1 MKKLEITAIKRDELK
16 QELKALVAK
25 RPQIAE
31 DLAYAR
37 SFGDLS
43 ENAEY
48 DAAREAQKVLE
59 SRVQEI
65 EGILEH
71 ATTIK
76 AKKSSKVVLGAKVK
90 IQNGKKET
98 DYLMVDPV
106 EANPMQSKLSVE
118 SPLGAVLMGRKVGD
132 EVEFSAP
139 KGVIKYT
146 IIEIS

>member
-1 MKKLEITAIKRDELK
+1 MKKLEITATKRDELTR
-16 QELKALVAK
+16 ELAGLVAR

-59 SRVQEI
+59 SRIQEI
-65 EGILEH
+65 EAILGQ
-71 ATTIK
+71 ATIIK
-76 AKKSSKVVLGAKVK
+76 AKKSSRVVLGSSVKVK
-90 IQNGKKET
+90 NGKKET
-98 DYLMVDPV
+98 TYLMVDPV
-106 EANPMQSKLSVE
+106 EANPLQSKLSVE
-118 SPLGAVLMGRKVGD
+118 SPLGLVLMGQKVGS

-146 IIEIS
+146 IIEIA

>member
-1 MKKLEITAIKRDELK
+1 MKKLEITAVKRDELTK
-16 QELKALVAK
+16 ELAELVAK

-71 ATTIK
+71 ATIIK
-76 AKKSSKVVLGAKVK
+76 AKKSNKVVLGSRVK
-90 IQNGKKET
+90 IKNGKET
-98 DYLMVDPV
+98 EYLMVDPV
-106 EANPMQSKLSVE
+106 EANPLQSKLSVE
-118 SPLGAVLMGRKVGD
+118 SPLGMVLMGKKVGD
-132 EVEFSAP
+132 VVEFSAP
-139 KGVIKYT
+139 KGIIKYT
-146 IIEIS
+146 VIDIA

>member
-1 MKKLEITAIKRDELK
+1 MNKLEITADKRE
-16 QELKALVAK
+16 ELKAELATLVAK

-65 EGILEH
+65 EHILEH
-71 ATTIK
+71 ATIIK
-76 AKKSSKVVLGAKVK
+76 SKKSDKVVLGSK
-90 IQNGKKET
+90 ITLRDDKKEVA
-98 DYLMVDPV
+98 YQIVSPV
-106 EANPMQSKLSVE
+106 EANPLQSKLSSE
-118 SPLGAVLMGRKVGD
+118 SPLGLVLMGHKVGD
-132 EVEFSAP
+132 EVEFNAP
-139 KGVIKYT
+139 KGKITY
-146 IIEIS
+146 IITEIA

>member
-1 MKKLEITAIKRDELK
+1 MKKLEITAVKRDELK
-16 QELKALVAK
+16 QELKDLVAK

-71 ATTIK
+71 ATIIK
-76 AKKSSKVVLGAKVK
+76 VKKSNRVVLGSKVK
-90 IQNGKKET
+90 VKNGKKET
-98 DYLMVDPV
+98 EYLMVDPV
-106 EANPMQSKLSVE
+106 EADPIHSKLSVE
-118 SPLGAVLMGRKVGD
+118 SPLGTVLMGKKVD
-132 EVEFSAP
+132 DIVEFDAP
-139 KGVIKYT
+139 KGKINYT
-146 IIEIS
+146 VVDIL